1 MYDKAKLKIFKIFL
15 SQEAKAIQT
24 SRQILKENALML
36 SFGPVPA
43 KTTPLV
49 PVLGPTVCWGI
60 NYPF

>member
-1 MYDKAKLKIFKIFL
+1 MYDKVKLKIFRIFL

-24 SRQILKENALML
+24 SPQILKKNALML

-49 PVLGPTVCWGI
+49 SVLGPTVCWEI
-60 NYPF
+60 NYLF

>member
-1 MYDKAKLKIFKIFL
+1 MYDKVKLKIFGIFL

-24 SRQILKENALML
+24 NPRILKKNALML

-49 PVLGPTVCWGI
+49 SVLGPTVC
-60 NYPF
+60 

>member
-24 SRQILKENALML
+24 SRQILKKNALML

-49 PVLGPTVCWGI
+49 SVLGPTVC
-60 NYPF
+60 

>member
-15 SQEAKAIQT
+15 SQEANAIQT
-24 SRQILKENALML
+24 SRQILKKNALML

-49 PVLGPTVCWGI
+49 PVLGPTVC
-60 NYPF
+60 